1 MIPYCILLIE
11 NEDDREFMASLY
23 QRYNRL
29 MYDTIIKIAKNP
41 HDTEDILQ
49 NALVRLIDKIGLL
62 RSRGHDQLANY
73 IISTCKTTAL
83 DYINRS
89 LPKNEI
95 SLEECEELP
104 EPGTDFHYNDHAV
117 ELRLV
122 KGEELEALYQVL
134 PRLDTNTRC
143 LLEGYYFQ
151 GRSMAELGEELGIK
165 PDSVRMALAR
175 ARRKA
180 FELLQND
187 T

>member
-23 QRYNRL
+23 HRYNRL
-29 MYDTIIKIAKNP
+29 MYDTIIKITKNP
-41 HDTEDILQ
+41 HDTEDVVQ

-62 RSRGHDQLANY
+62 QSRRRDQLANY

-95 SLEECEELP
+95 SLEECGELP
-104 EPGTDFHYNDHAV
+104 EPGTDSDYNDHTV
-117 ELRLV
+117 ELHLI
-122 KGEELEALYQVL
+122 KGEELEALHQIL
-134 PRLDTNTRC
+134 PQLDASIRC
-143 LLEGYYFQ
+143 LLEGYYFLDK
-151 GRSMAELGEELGIK
+151 SMAELGEELGIK

-180 FELLQND
+180 FELLKND

>member
-11 NEDDREFMASLY
+11 SEDDREFMASLY

-29 MYDTIIKIAKNP
+29 MYNTILKITKNP
-41 HDTEDILQ
+41 TDTEDVLQ
-49 NALVRLIDKIGLL
+49 NALVKLIDKIGLL
-62 RSRGHDQLANY
+62 RSRDRDQMANY

-104 EPGTDFHYNDHAV
+104 IYGTDSRYNDRTI
-117 ELRLV
+117 ELRLI
-122 KGEELEALYQVL
+122 KDEELEALYQIL
-134 PRLDTNTRC
+134 SRLDTSARF

-151 GRSMAELGEELGIK
+151 DKTMAELGEYLGIK

-180 FELLQND
+180 FKLLQND